1 LKRRDLD
8 RELRD
13 AGCVLKRHG
22 SGHDIF
28 LNRANGRKAPVP
40 RHGEIKETLVAQIRK
55 QLGVE
60 SGPKRGN

>member
-28 LNRANGRKAPVP
+28 LNPENGRKVPVP
-40 RHGEIKETLVAQIRK
+40 RHAEIKETLVAQIRK
-55 QLGVE
+55 QLGIE
-60 SGPKRGN
+60 PGSKKGN